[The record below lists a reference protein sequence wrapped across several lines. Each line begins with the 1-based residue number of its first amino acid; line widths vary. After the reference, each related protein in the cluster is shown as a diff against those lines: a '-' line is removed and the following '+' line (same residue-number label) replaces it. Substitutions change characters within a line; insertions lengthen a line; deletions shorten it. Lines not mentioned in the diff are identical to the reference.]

1 MKRDFDLIREILITL
16 ENEPNSRADLFA
28 RLCATP
34 CGAERKIIGIVAW
47 CRESRRSH
55 ANQNGFVIQNHV

>member
-28 RLCATP
+28 RHFPEWEAM
-34 CGAERKIIGIVAW
+34 
-47 CRESRRSH
+47 RSITTFGCCCNR
-55 ANQNGFVIQNHV
+55 A

>member
-34 CGAERKIIGIVAW
+34 CGAERKIIGIVA
-47 CRESRRSH
+47 
-55 ANQNGFVIQNHV
+55 